1 MLERSP
7 ETHAALAAI
16 ETSEVSPFLESV
28 VEHGKDTALTTLR
41 EVLNGEI
48 AKLGIDSNP
57 TDILTLRNRLGF
69 FVSMAKELKARL
81 DDEVFVPWLMH
92 NGDLE
97 VGDTRFYAATDKTTK
112 LDKPMRAAIEE
123 LMEATGGDMDR
134 FCELLS
140 SSAIKH
146 GACKKV
152 LDENKWREMFRVEE
166 SQKVEEGKPKRRVQ
180 EINQKFIR

>member
-1 MLERSP
+1 MLDRSI
-7 ETHAALAAI
+7 ETHNALAAI
-16 ETSEVSPFLESV
+16 NADEASPFLNSA
-28 VEHGKDTALTTLR
+28 VERGKDQTLTAIR

-48 AKLGIDSNP
+48 AALGIDSNP
-57 TDILTLRNRLGF
+57 ADILTLRNRLAF
-69 FVSMAKELKARL
+69 FVTMAKELKARL
-81 DDEVFVPWLMH
+81 DDEVFVQWLIH

-180 EINQKFIR
+180 EINQKFIK